1 MATQN
6 DREQQLAAENQA
18 LKSALAASHRDLDSL
33 RQKYQNLS
41 DSYEKIRRLHFG
53 ASSEKLPPATEDAGQ
68 LGLELFNEAE
78 VHADAEPEQAEAPQD
93 EESESPAAKPRK
105 KPGRKPIPAH
115 LERIE
120 IPYDVAEADKSCPCC
135 GKARPPMG
143 EERTEEVHAVP
154 ATAVVRVHVRMK
166 YGECSCQGFQD
177 SGLPAVIKGPAPVK
191 IIPGGMFSNET
202 IALIIAAKFADG
214 IPLYRSVK
222 IFSRAGLDTN
232 RATLSNQVLQVG
244 RKIGPLLELMWAD
257 ARGSPVILM
266 DETTVQVLKEP
277 GKKAQSKSYMWVTNA
292 HHEKNSIIL
301 YRYHPSREGAMA
313 WNTLEGY
320 SGFLQTDGFA
330 GYRAVGERKGI
341 VHVACWAHIRR
352 HFMDAHELED
362 ADKGFIKGILDLIAE
377 LYRIEKRLRTRLEDP
392 EAVRPLNT
400 QEFVDER
407 KRLAGDQLALIR
419 LWLDRNEPLVTPKS
433 TLGKAIAYAKGQFDR
448 AARYVDHVQ
457 LTPDTNPVERAIRPF
472 VVGRNAWLFNDTPR
486 GAHASAGIYSL
497 IITAGQ
503 NGLEPY
509 TYLCRLFN
517 ELPLANDEASL
528 RRLLPYAKD

>member
-1 MATQN
+1 MAAQL

-18 LKSALAASHRDLDSL
+18 LKAALAASHRQMDSL
-33 RQKYQNLS
+33 QQRYQNLS

-53 ASSEKLPPATEDAGQ
+53 TSSEKLPATGDANQ
-68 LGLELFNEAE
+68 LDLELFNEAE
-78 VHADAEPEQAEAPQD
+78 AYSDATVEELEVPGEQ
-93 EESESPAAKPRK
+93 ESEALAGKPRK

-120 IPYDVAEADKSCPCC
+120 IPHDVAEADKSCPCC

-143 EERTEEVHAVP
+143 EERTEEIHAVP
-154 ATAVVRVHVRMK
+154 AMAVVHVHVRKK

-191 IIPGGMFSNET
+191 IIPGGLFSNET
-202 IALIIAAKFADG
+202 IALVVAAKFADG

-222 IFSRAGLDTN
+222 IFGRSGLDTN

-244 RKIGPLLELMWAD
+244 RKIGPLLELMWSD
-257 ARGSPVILM
+257 ARGSPVIRM

-292 HHEKNSIIL
+292 YHGNNSIIL

-330 GYRAVGERKGI
+330 GYKAIGEREGI

-352 HFMDAHELED
+352 HFMDAHELKD
-362 ADKGFIKGILDLIAE
+362 ADKPFIKGILDLIAE
-377 LYRIEKRLRTRLEDP
+377 LYKIENRLRKRLEDP

-400 QEFVDER
+400 HEFVDER
-407 KRLAGDQLALIR
+407 KRLAGDQLTLIR
-419 LWLDRNEPLVTPKS
+419 LWLERNEPLVTPKS
-433 TLGKAIAYAKGQFDR
+433 TLGKAIAYAKGQFER
-448 AARYVDHVQ
+448 ATRYVDHVL

-497 IITAGQ
+497 IITARQ

-509 TYLCRLFN
+509 EYLCRLFN
-517 ELPLANDEASL
+517 ELPLATDETAL
-528 RRLLPYAKD
+528 RRLLPYAEN